1 MTTLSPRQVFRW
13 SGDARVPPARV
24 AAAAITLAAPVAY
37 GVATDN
43 LAHAGLAALGALGAT
58 GAPRAPFAGRWL
70 PTATGIGLGGVLVAL
85 AGLTGAWL
93 GGNGWATAVGVVGLV
108 VIASVLGGFSRQAVD
123 LSARFTTFLVIATG
137 VPAPPW
143 EAGQWFALGAAW
155 AVLVGVALAT
165 PDEQLAAP
173 TYRQLARRWSRN
185 LRTMDGWRYA
195 LTLAPAVALAELIV
209 VFWHQDKGYWIALT
223 VLIVVRRRGGSL
235 LRATERCLGTL
246 AGVLIGGGVIL
257 WAPSAWAI
265 VAIVAILAG
274 LRPLL
279 KERNYAAYAT
289 VMTPLLVLLLDLGR
303 TPALSTVGY
312 RMIDTVIGCLLALL
326 PMIFRRNRVG

>member
-1 MTTLSPRQVFRW
+1 MSPRQVFHW
-13 SGDARVPPARV
+13 SRDTPIPPARV
-24 AAAAITLAAPVAY
+24 AAAAITLATPVAY

-58 GAPRAPFAGRWL
+58 GAPRFTFAGRWL
-70 PTATGIGLGGVLVAL
+70 PTTAGLAAGGVLVTL
-85 AGLTGAWL
+85 AGLSGAWL

-108 VIASVLGGFSRQAVD
+108 VIAAVLGGFSRQAAE

-137 VPAPPW
+137 VPGPPW
-143 EAGQWFALGAAW
+143 EAAQWFAVGAAW
-155 AVLVGVALAT
+155 AVVVGVALA
-165 PDEQLAAP
+165 PRDEQPAAP

-195 LTLAPAVALAELIV
+195 ATLAPVVALAELIG
-209 VFWHQDKGYWIALT
+209 VFWHQDKTYWIALT

-257 WAPSAWAI
+257 WAPPAWGI
-265 VAIVAILAG
+265 VAIIAVLAG

-279 KERNYAAYAT
+279 RERNYAAYAA

-303 TPALSTVGY
+303 TPELSTVGY
-312 RMIDTVIGCLLALL
+312 RMIDTIIGCLLALL